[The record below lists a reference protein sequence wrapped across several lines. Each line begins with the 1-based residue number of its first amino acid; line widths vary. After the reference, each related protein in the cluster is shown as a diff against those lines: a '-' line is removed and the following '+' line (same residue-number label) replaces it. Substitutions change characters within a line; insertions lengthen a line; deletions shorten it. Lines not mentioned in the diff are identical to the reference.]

1 LIIFTMNAEEDRR
14 RPRRPVRVA
23 NPFAQWAAESIAG
36 EDAGGPFLH
45 ERRAAALHMRLLG
58 ASRL

>member
-1 LIIFTMNAEEDRR
+1 MDAEEDRR
-14 RPRRPVRVA
+14 RFRRPVRVA